1 MISLPKSLEWTCIDI
16 TIRNKPVDDLKKIN
30 SNQEIQNGE
39 ALLSLVPLCA
49 RVKQWLLFFFFESF
63 LSDRHYAKLFMLINL
78 INLYKNNIGSVINIL
93 LKMMKN
99 YKALLK

>member
-1 MISLPKSLEWTCIDI
+1 MA
-16 TIRNKPVDDLKKIN
+16 TI
-30 SNQEIQNGE
+30 
-39 ALLSLVPLCA
+39 
-49 RVKQWLLFFFFESF
+49 FFFESF